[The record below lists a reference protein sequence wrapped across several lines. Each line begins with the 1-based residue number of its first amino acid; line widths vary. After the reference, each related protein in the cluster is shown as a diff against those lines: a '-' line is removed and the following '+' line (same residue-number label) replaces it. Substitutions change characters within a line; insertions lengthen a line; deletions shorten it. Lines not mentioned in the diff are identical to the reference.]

1 MNISS
6 CDGVLTRQYILRLV
20 LSCLVL
26 TLVGCGSGSDSG
38 SGVSISNSAP
48 TVSTVIITVNGD
60 DVTEAVINDTLT
72 VEYQFADA
80 DNGDTDASTFQWQ
93 RDGNPISG
101 ATSRQYTVIGEDVV
115 GSLITVQVT
124 PVDDKGASGTAE
136 SSATVIVN
144 NSPPAVSDVIIT
156 RDGADATGGG
166 GGGGQR

>member
-26 TLVGCGSGSDSG
+26 TLVACGSGSGSGSG

-101 ATSRQYTVIGEDVV
+101 ATSRQYTVTGEDVV

-124 PVDDKGASGTAE
+124 PVDDKGASGTVAI
-136 SSATVIVN
+136 SATVIVN

-166 GGGGQR
+166 QR